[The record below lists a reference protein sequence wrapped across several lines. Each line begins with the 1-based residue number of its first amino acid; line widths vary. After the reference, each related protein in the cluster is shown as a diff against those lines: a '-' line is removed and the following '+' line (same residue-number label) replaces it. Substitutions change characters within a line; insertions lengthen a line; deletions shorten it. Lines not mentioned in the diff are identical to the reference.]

1 MKLSKMKIILVS
13 LMVLVLAA
21 VPLLAACAKEA
32 PAPTPTPEP
41 EVVHWTLQNICEA
54 GTTDYELTGPNFVDL
69 VKKLSNDRFIIEPFP
84 GGAIVPNTE
93 LFTAT
98 SEGVVDIA
106 VNCPMYYVGI
116 MPVASLEYGIPL
128 TTRSGT
134 DFTTYL
140 KYFGF
145 QDILQN
151 AYAEQNLRE
160 IAIGVDPG
168 VSMISTKPIRTV
180 EDLNGL
186 KVRAGGA
193 TASVLGGAGA
203 AVTYI
208 SGGELYTSLA
218 TGVVEAA
225 VYGGTATASYLSLQ
239 EVAKYW
245 TMPYLQGGSGT
256 VSIQANLDSWNALPD
271 DLKAIL
277 KVAAEYIVT
286 DAIDFKEYENARIL
300 DTWVSE
306 NGVEAVEFPASERA
320 KLAPFVTLVLDDLA
334 TKDPKYCA
342 PAAEALTKFMKFE
355 GYW

>member
-1 MKLSKMKIILVS
+1 MMKLSKMKIILVS
-13 LMVLVLAA
+13 LMLLVLAA

-32 PAPTPTPEP
+32 PAPAPAPTPTSTPTPEP
-41 EVVHWTLQNICEA
+41 EKPEVIHWTLQNICEA

-69 VKKLSNDRFIIEPFP
+69 VKKLSNGRFVIDTFP

-193 TASVLGGAGA
+193 MASVLGGAGA

-225 VYGGTATASYLSLQ
+225 VYGGATTADTLSLQ

-245 TMPYLQGGSGT
+245 TNPYLQGGSGT
-256 VSIQANLDSWNALPD
+256 LDYLANLDSYNALSD

-277 KVAAEYIVT
+277 QIAAQRIVDDT
-286 DAIDFKEYENARIL
+286 TAFKDY
-300 DTWVSE
+300 D
-306 NGVEAVEFPASERA
+306 
-320 KLAPFVTLVLDDLA
+320 
-334 TKDPKYCA
+334 
-342 PAAEALTKFMKFE
+342 M
-355 GYW
+355 